1 LSNSFPRTMVGD
13 VSMPRLII
21 GCNWVSGFSHL
32 SAAGDTMIRQTHC
45 GPQSV
50 SSIFETFLKYDIDA
64 VLGLFDVD
72 KNLLPAVNLAQERSG
87 KKMIII
93 DEPILNMDDSP
104 AARLEAKKKIDECA
118 QRGATFCMPLH
129 SCVEQLVNKNTMTM
143 DRLPDYLYMIR
154 EAGMVPGLSAHMPE
168 VVQYADLNE
177 YDVETYIQIYN
188 CLGFLMQVEIESVAK
203 VIQNAKKPVI
213 TIKPLAAGR
222 TTPFVGL
229 NFVYNTIREQ
239 DMVAIGCF
247 DANQAD
253 EDIEISRAAIE
264 RRAPQISN
272 RNSPLETSVITGV
285 IEDSFSADSSLKKG
299 G

>member
-1 LSNSFPRTMVGD
+1 MVGD

-50 SSIFETFLKYDIDA
+50 SSIFETFLKHDIDA

-87 KKMIII
+87 KKMVII
-93 DEPILNMDDSP
+93 DEPILNMDNSP

-264 RRAPQISN
+264 RRTPQISN

-285 IEDSFSADSSLKKG
+285 IEDSFSEDSSLKKG